1 MTALAFTIP
10 GSQRRRVA
18 VALLV
23 ASLLSL
29 ALLVAVPLWAA
40 HRHYDTALDD
50 LSQRLERYERL
61 SDARPALERKLEA
74 VKARGSRKFYLKAT
88 APSLAAA
95 EVQEQVRRLIEAGG
109 ARVTSVQVAQPKDDG
124 AFRQLTVSAQLSA
137 NASALRR
144 VLLAVDSAEPFLLVD
159 TLSVRS
165 QVPPNFKAPPGF
177 EPEMYVQLDVVG
189 FAVKGAAAQ

>member
-10 GSQRRRVA
+10 GARRRRLA
-18 VALLV
+18 VGLLAAALIG
-23 ASLLSL
+23 L
-29 ALLVAVPLWAA
+29 ALLVLVPLWAA

-50 LSQRLERYERL
+50 LGQRLERYERL
-61 SDARPALERKLEA
+61 SEARPALERKLEG
-74 VKARGSRKFYLKAT
+74 VKAQGSRKFYLKAT

-95 EVQEQVRRLIEAGG
+95 EAQEQVRRIIEAAG

-124 AFRQLTVSAQLSA
+124 AFRQFAVSAQLSA
-137 NASALRR
+137 NANALRR
-144 VLLAVDSAEPFLLVD
+144 VLLAIDSAEPFLLVD
-159 TLSVRS
+159 TLSIRS